1 MTMTA
6 EQARL
11 VQAAASELGVGLDSE
26 SLRRLDT
33 YLGLVDLW
41 SQSTRLV
48 GDRDQAVIIAKH
60 LVDSLAPAQVLP
72 PHGLVVDVGSG
83 GGFPG
88 VVIGCVRPDLDLV
101 MIESRRRPV
110 SFLREVVRSVPL
122 PNARVVEARGEDAA
136 NDPTLRHA
144 ADVVVSR
151 ALRADAFLPIAAQLV
166 HPEGVVI
173 AMRTPASVATAIEA
187 ASTCGLKTV
196 DQRRYT
202 LPSGE
207 TRALILFR
215 QKKVP

>member
-1 MTMTA
+1 
-6 EQARL
+6 
-11 VQAAASELGVGLDSE
+11 
-26 SLRRLDT
+26 
-33 YLGLVDLW
+33 
-41 SQSTRLV
+41 
-48 GDRDQAVIIAKH
+48 
-60 LVDSLAPAQVLP
+60 
-72 PHGLVVDVGSG
+72 
-83 GGFPG
+83 
-88 VVIGCVRPDLDLV
+88 VVIGCVRPDLQLA

-151 ALRADAFLPIAAQLV
+151 ALRADVFLPIAAQLV
-166 HPEGVVI
+166 RPEGVVI
-173 AMRTPASVATAIEA
+173 AMRTPASMATAAEA
-187 ASTCGLKTV
+187 ASTCGLETI

-215 QKKVP
+215 EKKVP